1 MLDRSVVRGPGVVD
15 GNPISVRC
23 SCRLMVSYFGAL
35 D

>member
-23 SCRLMVSYFGAL
+23 RRLMMSYFGAL